1 MPRSTAHDDV
11 AVLTHDLGIAH
22 SRSSRTGDARAVDG
36 VDLRVEPGGALVV
49 MGAAGSGK
57 STLLA
62 ILAGD
67 ETRDA
72 AIVGGEGWVHGLALH
87 KRGRTRRRLQF
98 HVGYHAQ
105 RDGAEL
111 PPRLTVGDIIAEP
124 VTSRDRR
131 VNPHAMALRS
141 AALLDELRLPLGIAN
156 KYPYELSAGM
166 RQRVAF
172 ARALVLEP
180 KILVADDP
188 FANLATEIRPVVLE
202 AIERR
207 RREHAMTAVIATN
220 DADIAPE
227 MNADV
232 LVLQH
237 GHPVAQG
244 RHDGV
249 QWAPSAAAF
258 GEGEPAASI
267 S

>member
-180 KILVADDP
+180 KILVTDDP

-220 DADIAPE
+220 DADIAPA

-249 QWAPSAAAF
+249 QWSPSAAAF

>member
-22 SRSSRTGDARAVDG
+22 SRSSRTGDGRAVDG

-67 ETRDA
+67 DTRDA

-249 QWAPSAAAF
+249 QWSPSAAAF